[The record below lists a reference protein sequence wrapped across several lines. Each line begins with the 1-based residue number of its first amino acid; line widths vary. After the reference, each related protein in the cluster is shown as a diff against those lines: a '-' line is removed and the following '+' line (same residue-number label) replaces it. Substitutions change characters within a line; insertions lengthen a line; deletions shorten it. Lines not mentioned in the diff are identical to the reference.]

1 MCRIPTMDL
10 ALVAVQG
17 TRGSQCR
24 RHCFPC
30 FVLLPLDTLKAPSG
44 RTFSLHLWT
53 LHSTQ
58 PTPALCKYLMIDPQ
72 TRALGKLLPKNRTH
86 LKFLL
91 LQNSRST
98 SVGSLLLRAEI
109 GSETLGWQEETASL
123 GAVGEPGRGG
133 GESG

>member
-1 MCRIPTMDL
+1 MDL

-53 LHSTQ
+53 LRSTQ
-58 PTPALCKYLMIDPQ
+58 PTSALCKYLMI
-72 TRALGKLLPKNRTH
+72 
-86 LKFLL
+86 
-91 LQNSRST
+91 
-98 SVGSLLLRAEI
+98 E
-109 GSETLGWQEETASL
+109 EETNEESPVRGILKVCICVGWERRWVAESFKSL
-123 GAVGEPGRGG
+123 FTLF
-133 GESG
+133 SL